1 MALLDLHIHSS
12 YSCDGQFSP
21 EELVITAKEKGLQ
34 AIALTDHNSVKGLPE
49 FLAAGAKHGVET
61 VPGISTLRFRTG
73 FPRVSSAGRG

>member
-61 VPGISTLRFRTG
+61 VPGI
-73 FPRVSSAGRG
+73 